1 LRGSLKFALSA
12 LAAGTVGLA
21 SVTAAIDGSIGGI
34 SESLGQWKIWP
45 LAGAAAADPY
55 TRAHFIAGDR
65 LPPNS
70 FEVQEY
76 ETSVDS
82 EGRSLDASCTYRLS
96 GRMPP
101 TRWWSV
107 WAMVPGASADQQP
120 GGVTSNDVV
129 YDANSEVMIA
139 LSASPQTG
147 QWVHLTDSGSF
158 TVIMRLYNPAV
169 NFRRN
174 VKQEPLPV
182 LARANC

>member
-1 LRGSLKFALSA
+1 

-55 TRAHFIAGDR
+55 TRAHFTAEDR

-76 ETSVDS
+76 ETAGGS
-82 EGRSLDASCTYRLS
+82 EGRTPDSSCTYRLN

-101 TRWWSV
+101 ARWWSV
-107 WAMVPGASADQQP
+107 WAMVAGLNPDQQP
-120 GGVTSNDVV
+120 GGVTSNDVI
-129 YDANSEVMIA
+129 YDAKGELMIS
-139 LSASPQTG
+139 LSPTPQTG
-147 QWVHLTDSGSF
+147 QWIHLNDYGSF
-158 TVIMRLYNPAV
+158 SVIMRLYNPAV
-169 NFRRN
+169 SFRRN
-174 VKQEPLPV
+174 AMQEPLPV
-182 LARANC
+182 LARVNC

>member
-1 LRGSLKFALSA
+1 MAGPTISRRDSSGTGLANADRLAPAARHKVAWFVEIRSA

-55 TRAHFIAGDR
+55 TRAHFTAEDR

-129 YDANSEVMIA
+129 YDANGEVMIA

-147 QWVHLTDSGSF
+147 QWVHLTDSATS
-158 TVIMRLYNPAV
+158 P
-169 NFRRN
+169 
-174 VKQEPLPV
+174 
-182 LARANC
+182 

>member
-34 SESLGQWKIWP
+34 TESLGQWKIWP

-55 TRAHFIAGDR
+55 TRAHFTAEDR
-65 LPPNS
+65 LPPNT

-76 ETSVDS
+76 ETSIDS
-82 EGRSLDASCTYRLS
+82 DGRSLDSSCTYRLS

-107 WAMVPGASADQQP
+107 WAMVSGASADGQP
-120 GGVTSNDVV
+120 GGTTSHDVV
-129 YDANSEVMIA
+129 YDAKGEMMIA
-139 LSASPQTG
+139 LSPTPQTG
-147 QWVHLTDSGSF
+147 QWIHLKESGSF

-174 VKQEPLPV
+174 AKQEPLPV
-182 LARANC
+182 LVRVTC

>member
-1 LRGSLKFALSA
+1 VRGSLKFALSA

-45 LAGAAAADPY
+45 LAGAAGADPY
-55 TRAHFIAGDR
+55 TRAHFTAQDR

-76 ETSVDS
+76 ETAVDS
-82 EGRSLDASCTYRLS
+82 DGRSLDSSCTYRLT
-96 GRMPP
+96 GRIPP

-107 WAMVPGASADQQP
+107 WAMAAGLNPDQQP
-120 GGVTSNDVV
+120 VGVTSNDVV
-129 YDANSEVMIA
+129 YDAQGQVMVA
-139 LSASPQTG
+139 FSPTPQTG
-147 QWVHLTDSGSF
+147 QWIRLNDYGGFS
-158 TVIMRLYNPAV
+158 VIMRLYNPAV

-174 VKQEPLPV
+174 AKQEPLPV
-182 LARANC
+182 LARVSC